1 MFSNLG
7 QNWGKSVAYKLPY
20 IYFLTYVPYPWKV
33 YTVPSKRDHK
43 KKDENYQL
51 INICPL
57 HCQKVFHSFSSA
69 VLLSSFYCALTA
81 LLLPITH
88 FLSVFHLKSEAK
100 LKKLILFIIPQLKM
114 FMQSKFSSYRTAY
127 YLLITDYNIYLLKR
141 LKTDFFS

>member
-1 MFSNLG
+1 MYRIHE
-7 QNWGKSVAYKLPY
+7 KSTQ
-20 IYFLTYVPYPWKV
+20 FLAKQII
-33 YTVPSKRDHK
+33 

-81 LLLPITH
+81 LLLPITL